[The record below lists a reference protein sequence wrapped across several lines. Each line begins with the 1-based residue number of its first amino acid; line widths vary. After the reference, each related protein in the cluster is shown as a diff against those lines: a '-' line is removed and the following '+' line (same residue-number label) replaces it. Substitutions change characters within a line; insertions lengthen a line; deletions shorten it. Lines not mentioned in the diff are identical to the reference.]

1 MVLQALS
8 LYLVQR
14 MPFARALHL
23 ILSRPALEVPE
34 VDLAVAQEVVAVV
47 VRGVEVVVD
56 QEVEA
61 AAAAVREVEVEAVL
75 APAVV

>member
-1 MVLQALS
+1 VLQALS

-34 VDLAVAQEVVAVV
+34 VDLAVAQEVVAQ
-47 VRGVEVVVD
+47 GAEVVVD
-56 QEVEA
+56 QV
-61 AAAAVREVEVEAVL
+61 AAAVQEVEVEAVL